1 MSGFLVVKEKAG
13 SKGVECVV
21 SCDVEQDG
29 WWMYAEMMGFRLF
42 ELGSSY
48 VGDMAGSYT
57 KEEVDRK
64 SISADNVKGLDQNQ
78 RFRAWQMAC

>member
-1 MSGFLVVKEKAG
+1 
-13 SKGVECVV
+13 
-21 SCDVEQDG
+21 
-29 WWMYAEMMGFRLF
+29 MYAEMMGFRLF